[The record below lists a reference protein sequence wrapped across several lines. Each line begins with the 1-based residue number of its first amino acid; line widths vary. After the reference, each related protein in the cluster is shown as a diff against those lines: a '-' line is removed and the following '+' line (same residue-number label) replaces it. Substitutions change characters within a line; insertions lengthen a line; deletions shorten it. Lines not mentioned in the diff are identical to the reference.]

1 MMSAEIQLYDHS
13 GRTHA
18 GEVSRRADRKG
29 DALPPPGSQNAV
41 KEVFNNNHGRRRRRI
56 APGGGGL
63 NSDSDSDRDDRKEE
77 RDPEEQ
83 THSIR
88 PATRL
93 EAHPGDPST
102 NYRGTTMYN
111 IQPRPRLRM
120 APDQTSRQTWCM
132 QQLLWFLKEQI
143 ELVVGE
149 SNEVS
154 TENDLPRLTPA
165 GFSPSLVN
173 ADTKGILLQ
182 YVDERNERISKSFSR
197 SERHTCGKR
206 LSPRHGLPGSL
217 CCVDAVDA
225 LPEELTCLCRTIGRT
240 GSRSIGWKRTG
251 RLLPGVDRE
260 DPSNS
265 GYWWRYQRGK
275 TELTRNTVFCVRMN
289 GRIDGV
295 WNGGEDPDFDAYKEK
310 FLHRKQQELKERR
323 FKETAIDS
331 KRRIERIFGPMD

>member
-225 LPEELTCLCRTIGRT
+225 LPEELVRRIYWDVLPQCSLYVETADPVPEYAAELFRCAKKHRVFKVILDGYRPVYAEPLGELDLGALDGR
-240 GSRSIGWKRTG
+240 GQ
-251 RLLPGVDRE
+251 D
-260 DPSNS
+260 
-265 GYWWRYQRGK
+265 
-275 TELTRNTVFCVRMN
+275 VFCPVWTAKTPRTPVT
-289 GRIDGV
+289 GGV
-295 WNGGEDPDFDAYKEK
+295 TNEARP
-310 FLHRKQQELKERR
+310 
-323 FKETAIDS
+323 S
-331 KRRIERIFGPMD
+331 